1 MKFSVFGG
9 GSIGG
14 LLAAGL
20 KKIGIEVT
28 VVARGTHME
37 AILKDGL
44 TIIKPDGKEEI
55 YQLKCTDD
63 TNPLGVQDF
72 VFLTIKSPALL
83 PSLDKISPLV
93 GKTTTVIT
101 CMNGIPHW
109 YFHKIGNKF
118 ENTKIKSLDPKN
130 IIDKVIAPELIGL
143 DVRDQRRIDQKMLD
157 LDGTDNKSNLGA
169 NGILGVS

>member
-1 MKFSVFGG
+1 MKFCIFGG

-14 LLAAGL
+14 LLAAVL

-28 VVARGTHME
+28 VVARGSHME
-37 AILKDGL
+37 TIQKDGL
-44 TIIKPDGKEEI
+44 TIIKPDGKEET

-63 TNPLGVQDF
+63 TNSLGGQDF

-101 CMNGIPHW
+101 C
-109 YFHKIGNKF
+109 
-118 ENTKIKSLDPKN
+118 
-130 IIDKVIAPELIGL
+130 
-143 DVRDQRRIDQKMLD
+143 
-157 LDGTDNKSNLGA
+157 
-169 NGILGVS
+169 ILFVLLWIYRHL